1 MGEEGWKM
9 AKGEVCRD
17 MSEEVIV
24 QVRGICWQLSI
35 GLPHLK
41 WEINEKKEISS
52 IYISLAPSSSQF
64 K

>member
-1 MGEEGWKM
+1 MR

-24 QVRGICWQLSI
+24 RVRGICWQLSV
-35 GLPHLK
+35 GPPHLK
-41 WEINEKKEISS
+41 WAINEKKEISS
-52 IYISLAPSSSQF
+52 IYISLAPSSPQF